1 MADEPP
7 VSPNPL
13 GAEAPTEDRVGLA
26 VTSVLAAVAAAVA
39 WFSILTFMVSGLRPT
54 SGLAQVDTG
63 AAYVNLFLYGLLGG
77 LMFTGATAWFLMS
90 PIDSSFR
97 RGGLSIVA
105 ALFGFLVSMGVTFLT
120 NELLGG
126 TALLG
131 VAVISL
137 VVAVALGRRARAAG

>member
-13 GAEAPTEDRVGLA
+13 GADAPTEDRVGLA
-26 VTSVLAAVAAAVA
+26 VIAVLAAVAAAVA

-54 SGLAQVDTG
+54 GGPAQIDTS

-77 LMFTGATAWFLMS
+77 LMCTGATAWFLMA
-90 PIDSSFR
+90 PIDSNFR
-97 RGGLSIVA
+97 RGGLAIVA
-105 ALFGFLVSMGVTFLT
+105 ALFGFLVSMGVTFLA

-131 VAVISL
+131 VALVGL
-137 VVAVALGRRARAAG
+137 VVAVVLGRRARAAE